1 MLGVF
6 TKMATNISVRS
17 ILRGI
22 KKPKNGPA
30 IFFHKHAKQYAVC
43 VTVLG
48 KQKTFY
54 LGHDISEAEIR
65 YHKIMLEYKDKKLPQ
80 PLVTAG
86 RNMEFG
92 YLVSEFLKGIKGEVS
107 LGQHKDLRT
116 TLFAIHSFRQD
127 LKVGQIDQSFIKDLK
142 VHLRQK
148 PHPIR
153 RRIGLSNRTINKYLQ
168 HLQRILKWGVEKK
181 YLRYEDISLTSIKN
195 EPVKK
200 IPPRFFSHEEIE
212 RILDC
217 EKRLMAEPSCKK
229 QLKSST
235 IPQTFAMIRFMLST
249 GRRIQEVVHLKKH
262 DIKLDLGYYE
272 IKKDKTEKSNPVPKI
287 FYFND
292 FAIKAIMP
300 YYQIRNDDEYIFQNE
315 KGKFLTPGAAGDRIK
330 RIFKRANIT
339 GVCAK
344 EFRHTFASHLL
355 MSGERLEEVRDH
367 LGHTDIRTTQIY
379 AHLSNVHLRKSINSL
394 KIPALEES
402 KCIVNSE
409 QPVSST

>member
-1 MLGVF
+1 
-6 TKMATNISVRS
+6 MATNISVRS

-43 VTVLG
+43 VTILG

-54 LGHDISEAEIR
+54 LGHDIGEAEIR
-65 YHKIMLEYKDKKLPQ
+65 YHKILLEYKDRKLPQ
-80 PLVTAG
+80 PLIMAG
-86 RNMEFG
+86 GNMEFG
-92 YLVSEFLKGIKGEVS
+92 YLANVFLKGIEGEVS
-107 LGQHKDLRT
+107 PSQHKDLRT
-116 TLFAIHSFRQD
+116 TLFAIHSFKQD
-127 LKVGQIDQSFIKDLK
+127 LKVAQIDQSFVKDLK
-142 VHLRQK
+142 EHLRQK
-148 PHPIR
+148 THPIR
-153 RRIGLSNRTINKYLQ
+153 KRIGLSNRTINKYLQ
-168 HLQRILKWGVEKK
+168 HLQRILKWGIEKK
-181 YLRYEDISLTSIKN
+181 YLRHEDVSLTSIKN

-200 IPPRFFSHEEIE
+200 VPPRFFSHEEIK

-217 EKRLMAEPSCKK
+217 EKQLMAESSCKK

-262 DIKLDLGYYE
+262 DIKLNLEYYE

-292 FAIKAIMP
+292 FAINAIMP
-300 YYQIRNDDEYIFQNE
+300 YYQIRNDDEYIFQNQ

-330 RIFKRANIT
+330 RIFKRAKIT

-394 KIPALEES
+394 KIPALEEV
-402 KCIVNSE
+402 KCTTNAE
-409 QPVSST
+409 QQVSSS